1 MTYQIKQNEC
11 ECCNKTFLTM
21 DVPLG
26 NLTIDDSLVDAD
38 VATVELSTDQA
49 MDVYQQLRE
58 YLLYWKWLISN
69 HNNTHSY
76 CSKQRIQLAEK
87 KLSI

>member
-1 MTYQIKQNEC
+1 
-11 ECCNKTFLTM
+11 M

-58 YLLYWKWLISN
+58 YLLY
-69 HNNTHSY
+69 
-76 CSKQRIQLAEK
+76 
-87 KLSI
+87 

>member
-1 MTYQIKQNEC
+1 MTYQITEQTC
-11 ECCNKTFLTM
+11 ECCDKKFLTM

-38 VATVELSTDQA
+38 VATVELSTDEA

-58 YLLYWKWLISN
+58 FLLY
-69 HNNTHSY
+69 
-76 CSKQRIQLAEK
+76 
-87 KLSI
+87 